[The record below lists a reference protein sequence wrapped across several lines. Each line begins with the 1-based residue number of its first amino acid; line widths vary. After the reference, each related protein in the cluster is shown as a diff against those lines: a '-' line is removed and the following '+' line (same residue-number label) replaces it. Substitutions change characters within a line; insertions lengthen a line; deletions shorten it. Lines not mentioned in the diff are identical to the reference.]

1 MESIFKIPLPVKE
14 KIDQLNL
21 IVEKHPE
28 YIPLPEVAAFLG
40 TKPDGLRASMDQGR
54 CPFGFGWK
62 INVNGNRAY
71 KIPTVKF
78 YLWYM
83 NLSATA

>member
-1 MESIFKIPLPVKE
+1 MDSAFKVPEPVKAKVE
-14 KIDQLNL
+14 QLNEL
-21 IVEKHPE
+21 VSKHPE
-28 YIPLPEVAAFLG
+28 YIPLPEVAEFLA

-54 CPFGFGWK
+54 CPFGFGWQ
-62 INVNGNRAY
+62 INARGYRAY

-83 NLSATA
+83 NLSAAV